1 MRLDKISEV
10 QDGEGGGVAL
20 GEPEEVPPVR
30 VGSGEDHF
38 CMSRAAG
45 GFEEWEIGRDRSW
58 RTKRSTLAGADG
70 QLAGGLAFRR
80 RSAGLLPPAG
90 LGVSEE
96 GGDATGGKAF
106 CFCFAAE
113 IMCPPRAVMMRG
125 LSIARIYRTLT
136 KLLKITVSG
145 FMRKSF
151 WKKGG
156 LLTPV

>member
-1 MRLDKISEV
+1 
-10 QDGEGGGVAL
+10 
-20 GEPEEVPPVR
+20 
-30 VGSGEDHF
+30 
-38 CMSRAAG
+38 MSRAAG

-70 QLAGGLAFRR
+70 QLAGDLAFRR

-96 GGDATGGKAF
+96 GAGTRRGGKAF

-113 IMCPPRAVMMRG
+113 ITCPPRAVMMRG
-125 LSIARIYRTLT
+125 LSIAWSYRTLT
-136 KLLKITVSG
+136 NSMKTTVYG

-151 WKKGG
+151 WQKGG
-156 LLTPV
+156 LLTPVKSLGLIFVDGTN